1 MLFMLFSWIHISYHR
16 FFSLVVILD
25 IFICRPRILCLRSS
39 MFTWKMTSGQCYV
52 CYYLVKFLSS
62 GGVCWQTF
70 NSTSGLCQ
78 KAMYL
83 NTTSEDCCITKGIAS
98 LAWSPH
104 ESSGD
109 IFYFNFL
116 SGGAD
121 QCHRCHSEWVNIVF
135 WFDPR
140 RGNMWLSLY
149 QPHRYMYDL

>member
-1 MLFMLFSWIHISYHR
+1 MNFMFTFEYVYLKDDKWTM
-16 FFSLVVILD
+16 
-25 IFICRPRILCLRSS
+25 LCLLL
-39 MFTWKMTSGQCYV
+39 FG
-52 CYYLVKFLSS
+52 LIFLSS
-62 GGVCWQTF
+62 GGVCWKTF

-78 KAMYL
+78 KAIYL

-121 QCHRCHSEWVNIVF
+121 QCHRCHSE
-135 WFDPR
+135 
-140 RGNMWLSLY
+140 
-149 QPHRYMYDL
+149 